1 MNVSATRTIL
11 KSNRRQNIETKN
23 TMAKYKITNSDREGK
38 KYKVVVNDKTIH
50 FGASGYRIKP
60 GTPAGDSYCARS
72 AKIKGGTGIESPNY
86 WARQLWSCR
95 GDKSVSDKP
104 FFGKIKLP

>member
-1 MNVSATRTIL
+1 
-11 KSNRRQNIETKN
+11 
-23 TMAKYKITNSDREGK
+23 MAKVKVTRSDNKGK
-38 KYKVVVNDKTIH
+38 KYKVEVGGKTIH

-72 AKIKGGTGIESPNY
+72 GGIKGADDRSTANY

-95 GDKSVSDKP
+95 GDKSVDKRP

>member
-1 MNVSATRTIL
+1 
-11 KSNRRQNIETKN
+11 
-23 TMAKYKITNSDREGK
+23 MAKQRIQRSDREGK
-38 KYKVVVNDKTIH
+38 KYKVVVGGKEIH

-72 AKIKGGTGIESPNY
+72 EKIAGANDRTTPNY

-95 GDKSVSDKP
+95 GNKSVSDKP
-104 FFGKIKLP
+104 FFGNKTI